1 MNLPRYLSLSAP
13 LVRGNLFPP
22 VAAALLLLLSQYH
35 FLPFHAAAEFL
46 SIGVAWAMLAV
57 MWHSYDYA
65 RNHLLMFLSIGFFWL
80 GGIDLV
86 HTLAYKGMG
95 VFPDGGV
102 SLAPQ
107 LWISARLLEALLLLI
122 APALIQRPVRRLPL
136 FIGMG
141 ALASLAV
148 AAALAG
154 LLPATFV
161 EGQGLTPFK
170 VYAEYLIVALLGLA
184 ALHFHRRRAGID
196 PGLFK
201 AILLLLAFTIV
212 SELAFTFYVDLYGIS
227 NLIGHIFKLFAFWVL
242 YAAVVN
248 YPLREITTAAREQER
263 ISERL
268 RASEARFRQLVEN
281 LPLGVTV
288 MDRDFRIQYANPA
301 LERLFRVG
309 RGHFQGQT
317 CYRAYEQRDAPCAH
331 CPGAR
336 ALADHGTHDVET
348 RGVRED
354 GSVMH
359 VHNRAVVHRND
370 RGEAIGFIEIVEDI
384 TDRKQA
390 QEKERE
396 QIEELRRWQGV
407 MLDREERMLALKG
420 EVNALLARLGESPR
434 YAGAETAGDNAGPG
448 PLSVR

>member
-1 MNLPRYLSLSAP
+1 MNLPQYISLPAP
-13 LVRGNLFPP
+13 LLRFSLFPLL
-22 VAAALLLLLSQYH
+22 AAALLLLLSGYH
-35 FLPFHAAAEFL
+35 FLLFHAAAEFL

-65 RNHLLMFLSIGFFWL
+65 RNHLLMFLSLGFFWL

-95 VFPDGGV
+95 VFPGGGV

-141 ALASLAV
+141 ALVSLAV

-161 EGQGLTPFK
+161 EGKGLTPFK

-212 SELAFTFYVDLYGIS
+212 SELAFTFYVDLYGLS
-227 NLIGHIFKLFAFWVL
+227 NLVGHVFKLFAFWVL
-242 YAAVVN
+242 YAAIVN
-248 YPLREITTAAREQER
+248 YPLREITSAAREQER
-263 ISERL
+263 IAERL
-268 RASEARFRQLVEN
+268 RASEAELRESNLFISHALDSQLDTFFVFEPATGKAIRWNQAFRAACGYSDEEIAA
-281 LPLGVTV
+281 LPAPGGYYGPEDVRRANAAVAAAGPHGNIHIVLTLIAKDGRRRPTEYSASFVT
-288 MDRDFRIQYANPA
+288 DETGASRYLIA
-301 LERLFRVG
+301 VG
-309 RGHFQGQT
+309 R
-317 CYRAYEQRDAPCAH
+317 
-331 CPGAR
+331 
-336 ALADHGTHDVET
+336 
-348 RGVRED
+348 
-354 GSVMH
+354 
-359 VHNRAVVHRND
+359 
-370 RGEAIGFIEIVEDI
+370 DI
-384 TDRKQA
+384 TERKQA

-396 QIEELRRWQGV
+396 QFDELRRWQGV

-420 EVNALLARLGESPR
+420 EVNALLARLGEPPR
-434 YAGAETAGDNAGPG
+434 YASAEAGG
-448 PLSVR
+448 